1 MDKLKA
7 PGKPFDISKRA
18 VWEAWEKVKANKG
31 APGVD
36 EVTVAEFESDLKNN
50 LYKIW
55 NRLSSGT
62 YFPPPVRA
70 VEIPKP
76 HGEGTRILGVPA
88 VGDRVAQTVVAGVI
102 EARAEPVFHPDSY
115 GYRPGRSALDAVAAC
130 RQRCWEND
138 WVIDLDI
145 RKFFDTVPWEL
156 AVKAIQAVTD
166 LPWVVLYVRRW
177 LAAPLALPDGTLQQ
191 RDRGTPQGSAVSPVI
206 ANLFLHYAFDMW
218 MAREFPG
225 VPFERYVDDAVIHC
239 ATECQA
245 RQVLAALQERMT
257 EVGLALHPDKT
268 RIVCVPGRQAA
279 RLARAH
285 VVHVPG
291 VRVPGPQ
298 SPDEER
304 TSHDRLRPGDQQG
317 RHEQDQLDSAVLA
330 AAHTIRSLRSGPR
343 TADQPGRAGL
353 DELLRCLLPVGTVS
367 PPSAHQRLPGALAP
381 QETQTA
387 AGTTQGTGRMEQGG
401 AAKAAVL
408 RALGLGHLDPRRL
421 VTRTTRAV

>member
-70 VEIPKP
+70 VEIPKL

-268 RIVCVPGRQAA
+268 RIV
-279 RLARAH
+279 
-285 VVHVPG
+285 
-291 VRVPGPQ
+291 RVP
-298 SPDEER
+298 
-304 TSHDRLRPGDQQG
+304 
-317 RHEQDQLDSAVLA
+317 
-330 AAHTIRSLRSGPR
+330 
-343 TADQPGRAGL
+343 RAQEGG
-353 DELLRCLLPVGTVS
+353 VG
-367 PPSAHQRLPGALAP
+367 
-381 QETQTA
+381 
-387 AGTTQGTGRMEQGG
+387 M
-401 AAKAAVL
+401 
-408 RALGLGHLDPRRL
+408 
-421 VTRTTRAV
+421 

>member
-1 MDKLKA
+1 MGELKA
-7 PGKPFDISKRA
+7 AGKPFQISKRA

-70 VEIPKP
+70 VEIPKL

-145 RKFFDTVPWEL
+145 RKFFDTMPWEL

-191 RDRGTPQGSAVSPVI
+191 RDRGTPQGSAVSPV
-206 ANLFLHYAFDMW
+206 
-218 MAREFPG
+218 
-225 VPFERYVDDAVIHC
+225 
-239 ATECQA
+239 
-245 RQVLAALQERMT
+245 
-257 EVGLALHPDKT
+257 T
-268 RIVCVPGRQAA
+268 RTCSCTTHSTCGWPGRS
-279 RLARAH
+279 RA
-285 VVHVPG
+285 
-291 VRVPGPQ
+291 
-298 SPDEER
+298 SP
-304 TSHDRLRPGDQQG
+304 S
-317 RHEQDQLDSAVLA
+317 
-330 AAHTIRSLRSGPR
+330 SG
-343 TADQPGRAGL
+343 TW
-353 DELLRCLLPVGTVS
+353 
-367 PPSAHQRLPGALAP
+367 
-381 QETQTA
+381 
-387 AGTTQGTGRMEQGG
+387 
-401 AAKAAVL
+401 
-408 RALGLGHLDPRRL
+408 
-421 VTRTTRAV
+421 TTR